1 MVNFIILI
9 ILHLVG
15 DFYLQ
20 TNKIAKCKNAN
31 ISESCTGCIKCK
43 RGSIFNNKFLLSHSL
58 LYMIPFAFLFYI
70 THWFSAIIIA
80 LIIFLSH
87 YFIDMGSCYLNK
99 KCKKTLVF
107 LLDQFVHLMVLFL
120 VYQLF
125 DLNTNMHEYIFI
137 IKMALIILLLIMPS
151 SVIINKLF
159 EDVFS
164 KTKEVGL
171 FDVGSIIGVLERG
184 LVLIFSCFGDF
195 AAIAI
200 IITVKTWARS
210 NDLKKDDDRFRDKYL
225 LGTLASLVLALLIFL
240 IYNVL

>member
-1 MVNFIILI
+1 
-9 ILHLVG
+9 
-15 DFYLQ
+15 
-20 TNKIAKCKNAN
+20 
-31 ISESCTGCIKCK
+31 
-43 RGSIFNNKFLLSHSL
+43 
-58 LYMIPFAFLFYI
+58 
-70 THWFSAIIIA
+70 
-80 LIIFLSH
+80 
-87 YFIDMGSCYLNK
+87 
-99 KCKKTLVF
+99 
-107 LLDQFVHLMVLFL
+107 
-120 VYQLF
+120 
-125 DLNTNMHEYIFI
+125 
-137 IKMALIILLLIMPS
+137 MALIILLLIMPS

-164 KTKEVGL
+164 KNKEAGL

-210 NDLKKDDDRFRDKYL
+210 NDLKQDDDRFRDKYL